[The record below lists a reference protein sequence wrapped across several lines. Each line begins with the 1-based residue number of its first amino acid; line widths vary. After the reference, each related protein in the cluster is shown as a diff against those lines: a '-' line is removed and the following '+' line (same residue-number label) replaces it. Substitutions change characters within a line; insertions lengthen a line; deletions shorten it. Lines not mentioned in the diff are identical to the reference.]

1 MPRGKPF
8 EKGNK
13 AAVNRGPN
21 KVSKTVK
28 ETVLTIFNQIQD
40 DPNLNLLSFAKEFPK
55 EFYALA
61 AKLIPTELNANL
73 NATISVEMDK
83 EEIKKISDKLDES
96 F

>member
-13 AAVNRGPN
+13 AALNRGPN

-28 ETVLTIFNQIQD
+28 ETVLSIFNQIQE
-40 DPNLNLLSFAKEFPK
+40 DPKLDLLAFAKEFPK

-73 NATISVEMDK
+73 NANISVEMNK
-83 EEIKKISDKLDES
+83 EEIKKISDDLDAN